1 MRSTK
6 IATPP
11 ATPFAVRLRQFLY
24 AMLAARFMEFD
35 PRSPANAK
43 RE

>member
-6 IATPP
+6 IATP
-11 ATPFAVRLRQFLY
+11 FAARLRQFLY

-35 PRSPANAK
+35 PRAPSNAR